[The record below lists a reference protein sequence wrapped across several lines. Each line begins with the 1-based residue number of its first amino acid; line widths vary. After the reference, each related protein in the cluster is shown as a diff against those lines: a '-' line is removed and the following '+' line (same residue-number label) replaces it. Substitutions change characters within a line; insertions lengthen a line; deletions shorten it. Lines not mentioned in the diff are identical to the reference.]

1 MLTLYQKG
9 EEPDPTI
16 YQVLQLIP
24 TDHVPEFYETG
35 RWENRA
41 WHVTEFLE
49 GGSLSQF
56 IQQGE
61 FWQLHEIPKL
71 VEEMGK
77 R

>member
-41 WHVTEFLE
+41 WHVTEY
-49 GGSLSQF
+49 
-56 IQQGE
+56 
-61 FWQLHEIPKL
+61 WKVAH
-71 VEEMGK
+71 
-77 R
+77 